1 MAVSQK
7 KSGGWNTRS
16 WLNLRTAVQALAFI
30 GFLALFLGAVPILMR
45 LDPLAV
51 LANLISSRSLQPFA
65 VIALAMVALSLVFGR
80 AWCGWLCPMG
90 TLLEWLSFNKWRPKK
105 IAIPDGWRA
114 VKYVILIAIILA
126 AVFSNLTLL
135 ALDPL
140 TIMVRTFATAVWPGL
155 DFAVNAAESM
165 LNNMPALQEPLARF
179 DNAIRPSLLPTGQLS
194 YPDGWLFAAIL
205 AVIILLNLVAER
217 FWCRYLCPLGAFYGL
232 SGKVSL
238 IRRRV
243 NASCIKCKLC
253 EDACPTGT
261 IRRDKDCSSDPGEC
275 IMCLK
280 CMYSCPCSTSDF
292 GAVLSPAGFNSY
304 DPVRRQLFLGLGAG
318 AVLALLFRLGL
329 PKGRVYPYAIR
340 PPGATEQDMTA
351 RCIRCGE
358 CIKSCPTGAIQ
369 PSQMDN
375 GPEQFWT
382 PVIVPRI
389 GFCQYSCNACGRTC
403 PVEAIPALSLEEKK
417 VTPIGRAFI
426 DRDRCL
432 PWAQD
437 TPCIVCEE
445 MCPVPHKAI
454 LLSTMDV
461 KNENGDKI
469 TLQRPTVL
477 TERCI
482 GCGLCEYKCP
492 VAGESAIRVRA
503 LEYD

>member
-1 MAVSQK
+1 MAAEK
-7 KSGGWNTRS
+7 KSSSGWNTQS
-16 WLNLRTAVQALAFI
+16 WLNLRAAVQALAFI
-30 GFLALFLGAVPILMR
+30 GFLALFLNALPLLMR

-51 LANLISSRSLQPFA
+51 LANTISSRSLPPFA
-65 VIALAMVALSLVFGR
+65 FIALAMTLLALIFGR

-105 IAIPDGWRA
+105 IAIADGWRS

-126 AVFSNLTLL
+126 AVFSNLTLMIF
-135 ALDPL
+135 DPL
-140 TIMVRTFATAVWPGL
+140 TIMVRTFATAIWPGL
-155 DFAVNAAESM
+155 DLAVNAAESL
-165 LNNMPALQEPLARF
+165 LNNVPAFQAPLARF
-179 DNAIRPSLLPTGQLS
+179 DNAVRPLLLPTTQFS
-194 YPDGWLFAAIL
+194 YPDGWIFAAIL
-205 AVIILLNLVAER
+205 AAIILLNLLTER
-217 FWCRYLCPLGAFYGL
+217 LWCRYICPLGAFYGL
-232 SGKVSL
+232 AGKVSL

-243 NASCIKCKLC
+243 NESCIKCKLC
-253 EDACPTGT
+253 EDTCPTGT

-280 CMYSCPCSTSDF
+280 CMNSCPCSTSDF
-292 GAVLSPAGFNSY
+292 GTVLSAAKFNSY

-329 PKGRVYPYAIR
+329 PSKQRNPYAIR
-340 PPGATEQDMTA
+340 PPGAGEQDMTA

-358 CIKSCPTGAIQ
+358 CIKACPTGAIQ
-369 PSQMDN
+369 PSQIDK
-375 GPEQFWT
+375 GAEQLWT

-403 PVEAIPALSLEEKK
+403 PVSAIPALSLAEKK
-417 VTPIGRAFI
+417 STIIGRAFI

-432 PWAQD
+432 PWAQS

-445 MCPVPHKAI
+445 MCPVPRKAI
-454 LLSTMDV
+454 RLSRAEVTKEDGNKEYLL
-461 KNENGDKI
+461 
-469 TLQRPTVL
+469 RPTVL

-492 VAGESAIRVRA
+492 VEGESAIRVTA
-503 LEYD
+503 